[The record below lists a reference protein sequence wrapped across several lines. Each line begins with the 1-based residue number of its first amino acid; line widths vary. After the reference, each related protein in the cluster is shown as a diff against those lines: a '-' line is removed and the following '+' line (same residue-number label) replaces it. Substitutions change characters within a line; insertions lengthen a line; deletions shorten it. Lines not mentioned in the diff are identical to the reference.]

1 MTRRTLA
8 AAALVAALS
17 ASALAAAPAKR
28 PPPRADAFDALVK
41 CREIADDAE
50 RLRCF
55 DSAAAEMERAAEAR
69 DLVVLD
75 RKHMRETKRKLFGLD
90 IPDLN
95 PFGGGD
101 GDEADEIKSIEGEVA
116 SAFQDGNGRWVVR
129 LKEGGT
135 WGQTDNNPI
144 ALRPR
149 PGQKVKIERGAM
161 GSYRMQINKQPAVRA
176 RRQI

>member
-1 MTRRTLA
+1 MTRRKIA
-8 AAALVAALS
+8 AAVLIAALAGS
-17 ASALAAAPAKR
+17 TLVAAPAKR
-28 PPPRADAFDALVK
+28 PPPRADAFDALVR
-41 CREIADDAE
+41 CRTIADDAE

-55 DSAAAEMERAAEAR
+55 DEAAAEMERAAEAR

-101 GDEADEIKSIEGEVA
+101 SEEDLIKSIESEVA

-129 LKEGGT
+129 LKDGGT

-176 RRQI
+176 KRQI